1 MANILRSLLC
11 FAFIRRDNSY
21 AETRKYAH
29 IPQCDEK
36 KPSCT
41 NCQQHSIECDF
52 GLAPDSASASPSPS
66 ASRSSK
72 RYRFKQSNYQPASQR
87 TTTTTTSAGVQ
98 CDLPVDYG
106 SSNGISMADLQLY
119 HHYLTSTYKTFVY
132 EPEDVH
138 NVYQTHLPR
147 WGFTF
152 PSVLHLM
159 LAISA
164 LHLGSK
170 HPEHREHHIRQAD
183 EHFTFGV
190 QSVTSILTQLNSEN
204 CQMIYISAVL
214 ICLVY
219 FGHGPPPGEYLVF
232 SETGKAEWLAL
243 MRGVR
248 SILES
253 RREEIF
259 TGILEPVPGPEVD
272 EIDPLLLDELTIH
285 KRHIFDVSQF
295 IEVNVVDESTRS
307 MCVAACANLLSTF
320 EEVYRTRTLGRDG
333 LCLMA
338 PVIGWIYRLPEP
350 FICLLEDK
358 DSFSL
363 VVLAQWSIL
372 LRYMQT
378 SWLMVGWDKHVVS
391 GIRMS
396 LREDF
401 HRWIEWPWSVIYA

>member
-1 MANILRSLLC
+1 MTNILRSLLC
-11 FAFIRRDNSY
+11 FAFIRRNKPYED
-21 AETRKYAH
+21 TGKYAY

-52 GLAPDSASASPSPS
+52 ADSASASPSSS
-66 ASRSSK
+66 ASLSSR
-72 RYRFKQSNYQPASQR
+72 RYRFKQSTYKPALSPKDTGQR
-87 TTTTTTSAGVQ
+87 TTTVSSGVQ

-106 SSNGISMADLQLY
+106 SSSISMADLQLY
-119 HHYLTSTYKTFVY
+119 HHYLTSTYKTLVY

-138 NVYQTHLPR
+138 NVYQKHIPQ

-164 LHLGSK
+164 LHLGSEQ
-170 HPEHREHHIRQAD
+170 PEHREHHFRQAD

-190 QSVTSILTQLNSEN
+190 RSITSILTQLNSEN
-204 CQMIYISAVL
+204 CQMIYVSAVL

-232 SETGKAEWLAL
+232 SETGKAEWLVL

-253 RREEIF
+253 RRQEIF
-259 TGILEPVPGPEVD
+259 TGILEPVPGPRVD
-272 EIDPLLLDELTIH
+272 EIDPLLLDELEMH
-285 KRHIFDVSQF
+285 KRHILDVKQF
-295 IEVNVVDESTRS
+295 IKLNVVDESTRD
-307 MCVAACANLLSTF
+307 MCVAACTNLLSTF
-320 EEVYRTRTLGRDG
+320 EEVYKTRTLGRDG
-333 LCLMA
+333 ICLMA
-338 PVIGWIYRLPEP
+338 PVIGWIYRLPES
-350 FICLLEDK
+350 FVSLLEGK
-358 DSFSL
+358 NAFAL

-372 LRYMQT
+372 LRYMQS
-378 SWLMVGWDKHVVS
+378 SWLMVGWDRHVVS
-391 GIRMS
+391 GIHMS
-396 LREDF
+396 LRGEF
-401 HRWIEWPWSVIYA
+401 HPWVEWPWSVIYA